1 MTTVWKKILD
11 TSYEVSDK
19 GEVKNA
25 SGKILKYV
33 KNDDGYHRLTIYQI
47 RFTNL
52 RCMING

>member
-25 SGKILKYV
+25 SGKILKYEIGRASCRERV
-33 KNDDGYHRLTIYQI
+33 
-47 RFTNL
+47 
-52 RCMING
+52 